1 MGARRKDGRT
11 EGRRGGAQ
19 APPPPF
25 RLSALPPFRLRLSG
39 DNVWSRRS
47 RIAGE
52 VVMPYSFQV
61 LGIAGS
67 LRSGSYNRSLVRAA
81 AELGPPGMQVVI
93 FERLDEIPLYNEDL
107 EAKGDPKPVAA
118 FKTAIREA
126 DALLIAT
133 PEYNYGVPGPLKNA
147 IDWASRP
154 AASTP
159 LNGKPAPDPRAP
171 AGAGG
176 GGPAPSPPPAR
187 HSYTPRP

>member
-1 MGARRKDGRT
+1 
-11 EGRRGGAQ
+11 
-19 APPPPF
+19 
-25 RLSALPPFRLRLSG
+25 
-39 DNVWSRRS
+39 
-47 RIAGE
+47 
-52 VVMPYSFQV
+52 MPYSFQV

-159 LNGKPAPDPRAP
+159 LKGKPALIIGASPGPGGTVRAQLALRQTFVYTQTLALP
-171 AGAGG
+171 GPEFALQHCAEKFDSGGRLTDDLSRRLLAGRLHALMDFAGRLAGQGAGV
-176 GGPAPSPPPAR
+176 
-187 HSYTPRP
+187 